1 MKKLTILQAAVLLL
15 SLLENVRGSQNECPE
30 TCPAIDCEL
39 PNCCL
44 SGQVLPG
51 QYDHCGCL
59 EKCAPVCIA
68 RKDSFC
74 TEGDICEAGFV
85 CETTSFYLGDMD
97 PMTMSMCLEREGNN
111 EISHAT
117 VIEICESP
125 MDDPSLT
132 AALAKS
138 VEGIVSDDMMEEMN
152 VMMEA
157 MVTFMETGEIDD
169 LKPMLEKVQN
179 VETHVDETMKN
190 MGMNSTFDE
199 MSQEVVVAMETQ
211 MAEVQNNMN
220 EIMGITTAKSE
231 AAIAEDDENRVVVT
245 AKPTGNS
252 DTTEPAAT
260 EPNLNTTTTE
270 NPTTTTSGGASFW
283 TISIAPVILMKL
295 LLEF

>member
-1 MKKLTILQAAVLLL
+1 MY
-15 SLLENVRGSQNECPE
+15 S
-30 TCPAIDCEL
+30 
-39 PNCCL
+39 
-44 SGQVLPG
+44 
-51 QYDHCGCL
+51 
-59 EKCAPVCIA
+59 
-68 RKDSFC
+68 
-74 TEGDICEAGFV
+74 
-85 CETTSFYLGDMD
+85 
-97 PMTMSMCLEREGNN
+97 
-111 EISHAT
+111 

-220 EIMGITTAKSE
+220 EM
-231 AAIAEDDENRVVVT
+231 
-245 AKPTGNS
+245 
-252 DTTEPAAT
+252 
-260 EPNLNTTTTE
+260 
-270 NPTTTTSGGASFW
+270 
-283 TISIAPVILMKL
+283 
-295 LLEF
+295 